1 MNTSKNRAQNV
12 VILKVSVN
20 LG

>member
-12 VILKVSVN
+12 VILK
-20 LG
+20 